1 MDLQK
6 LRGEIDAIDTQM
18 TDLFVRRMGL
28 CAEVARYKKEN
39 GMAVVHQG
47 REREILSRIS
57 ALAGDEL
64 DSYARILFSTLF
76 DLSRSYQSMLITE
89 ASPVEGKIDEALRS
103 TPQML
108 PKKAVVA
115 CQGVEGGYA
124 QQACD
129 KVFSFADIMYFRSW
143 EGVFSAVQKGLCQ
156 YGILPIENSSNGS
169 VNGVYDL
176 MRSFDF
182 HIVRGV
188 KLHVN
193 HSLLACPGAD
203 LGGIKEIFSHE
214 QAIGQCSEFLK
225 TLPGVQITVCE
236 NTAMAAKLVAESGR
250 TDAAAI
256 SSPACA
262 AMYGLRELRQG
273 VHPDCQEPGD
283 LPRRGSSEPDVQGG
297 PHPRLPDPCAGPVFG
312 FGPQHDQAGVPSHL
326 RRGLPLHVLHG
337 LRGQHLRS
345 QCAQAALRAG
355 AGAGAVCVFGGV
367 SGGVRFELGVR
378 RCGVRLRRINFKSSR
393 VSRTP
398 LFLTPH
404 A

>member
-89 ASPVEGKIDEALRS
+89 VSPVEGKIDEALRS

-273 VHPDCQEPGD
+273 VHNTDNNYTRFILIAKNPEIYPGADHLSLMFKVGHTPGSLTRVLARFSALGLNMTKLESRPISGADFHYMFYMDFEGSIYDPSVRKLLCELEQE
-283 LPRRGSSEPDVQGG
+283 LE
-297 PHPRLPDPCAGPVFG
+297 LFVF
-312 FGPQHDQAGVPSHL
+312 L
-326 RRGLPLHVLHG
+326 
-337 LRGQHLRS
+337 
-345 QCAQAALRAG
+345 G
-355 AGAGAVCVFGGV
+355 AYQ
-367 SGGVRFELGVR
+367 EE
-378 RCGVRLRRINFKSSR
+378 
-393 VSRTP
+393 
-398 LFLTPH
+398 
-404 A
+404 

>member
-18 TDLFVRRMGL
+18 TDLFVKRMGL

-39 GMAVVHQG
+39 RMSVVHQG

-64 DSYARILFSTLF
+64 DSYALILFSTLF

-89 ASPVEGKIDEALRS
+89 VSPVERKIDEALRS

-176 MRSFDF
+176 MRSFAF

-214 QAIGQCSEFLK
+214 QAIGQCSEFLR

-273 VHPDCQEPGD
+273 VHNTDNNYTRFILIAKNPEIYPGADHLSLMFKVGHTPGSLTRVLARFSALGLNMTKLESRPISGADFHYMFYMDFEGSIYDPSVRKLLCELEQE
-283 LPRRGSSEPDVQGG
+283 LE
-297 PHPRLPDPCAGPVFG
+297 LFVF
-312 FGPQHDQAGVPSHL
+312 L
-326 RRGLPLHVLHG
+326 
-337 LRGQHLRS
+337 
-345 QCAQAALRAG
+345 G
-355 AGAGAVCVFGGV
+355 AYQ
-367 SGGVRFELGVR
+367 EE
-378 RCGVRLRRINFKSSR
+378 
-393 VSRTP
+393 
-398 LFLTPH
+398 
-404 A
+404 

>member
-1 MDLQK
+1 MDLQT

-18 TDLFVRRMGL
+18 TDLFVKRMGL
-28 CAEVARYKKEN
+28 CAQVARYKKDN

-47 REREILSRIS
+47 REREILSRVS
-57 ALAGDEL
+57 VQAGDEL
-64 DSYARILFSTLF
+64 DSYARILFTTLF

-89 ASPVEGKIDEALRS
+89 ESPVTRKIDQALQN
-103 TPQML
+103 TPKML

-129 KVFSFADIMYFRSW
+129 RVFSFADIMYFRSW

-182 HIVRGV
+182 HIVRSV

-193 HSLLACPGAD
+193 HSLLAHPGTD
-203 LGGIKEIFSHE
+203 LGQIREIFSHE

-225 TLPGVQITVCE
+225 TLPGVKVTVCE

-262 AMYGLRELRQG
+262 AMYGLKELRQG
-273 VHPDCQEPGD
+273 IHNTDNNYTRFILIAKDPEIYPGADHLSLMFKVGHTPGSLTRVLARFSALGLNMTKLESRPISGADFHYMFYMDFEGSIYDPSVRKLLSELEQE
-283 LPRRGSSEPDVQGG
+283 LE
-297 PHPRLPDPCAGPVFG
+297 LFVF
-312 FGPQHDQAGVPSHL
+312 L
-326 RRGLPLHVLHG
+326 
-337 LRGQHLRS
+337 
-345 QCAQAALRAG
+345 G
-355 AGAGAVCVFGGV
+355 AYN
-367 SGGVRFELGVR
+367 EE
-378 RCGVRLRRINFKSSR
+378 
-393 VSRTP
+393 
-398 LFLTPH
+398 
-404 A
+404 

>member
-89 ASPVEGKIDEALRS
+89 ASPVERKIDEALRS

-214 QAIGQCSEFLK
+214 QAIGQCSEFLR

-273 VHPDCQEPGD
+273 VHNTDNNYTRFILIAKNPEIYPGADHLSLMFKVGHTPGSLTRVLARFSALGLNMTKLESRPISGADFHYMFYMDFEGSIYDPSVRKLLCELEQE
-283 LPRRGSSEPDVQGG
+283 LE
-297 PHPRLPDPCAGPVFG
+297 LFVF
-312 FGPQHDQAGVPSHL
+312 L
-326 RRGLPLHVLHG
+326 
-337 LRGQHLRS
+337 
-345 QCAQAALRAG
+345 G
-355 AGAGAVCVFGGV
+355 AYQ
-367 SGGVRFELGVR
+367 EE
-378 RCGVRLRRINFKSSR
+378 
-393 VSRTP
+393 
-398 LFLTPH
+398 
-404 A
+404 

>member
-39 GMAVVHQG
+39 RMSVFHQG

-89 ASPVEGKIDEALRS
+89 ASPVERKIDEALRS

-214 QAIGQCSEFLK
+214 QAIGQCSEFLR

-273 VHPDCQEPGD
+273 VHNTDNNYTRFILIAKNPEIYPGADHLSLMFKVGHTPGSLTRVLARFSALGLNMTKLESRPISGADFHYMFYMDFEGSIYDPSVRKLLCELEQE
-283 LPRRGSSEPDVQGG
+283 LE
-297 PHPRLPDPCAGPVFG
+297 LFVF
-312 FGPQHDQAGVPSHL
+312 L
-326 RRGLPLHVLHG
+326 
-337 LRGQHLRS
+337 
-345 QCAQAALRAG
+345 G
-355 AGAGAVCVFGGV
+355 AYQ
-367 SGGVRFELGVR
+367 EE
-378 RCGVRLRRINFKSSR
+378 
-393 VSRTP
+393 
-398 LFLTPH
+398 
-404 A
+404 

>member
-1 MDLQK
+1 MDMDLQK

-273 VHPDCQEPGD
+273 VHNTDNNYTRFILIAKNPEIYPGADHLSLMFKVGHTPGSLTRVLARFSALGLNMTKLESRPISGADFHYMFYMDFEGSIYDPSVRKLLCELEQE
-283 LPRRGSSEPDVQGG
+283 LE
-297 PHPRLPDPCAGPVFG
+297 LFVF
-312 FGPQHDQAGVPSHL
+312 L
-326 RRGLPLHVLHG
+326 
-337 LRGQHLRS
+337 
-345 QCAQAALRAG
+345 G
-355 AGAGAVCVFGGV
+355 AYQ
-367 SGGVRFELGVR
+367 EE
-378 RCGVRLRRINFKSSR
+378 
-393 VSRTP
+393 
-398 LFLTPH
+398 
-404 A
+404 

>member
-1 MDLQK
+1 MDMDLQK

-214 QAIGQCSEFLK
+214 QAIGQCSEFLR

-256 SSPACA
+256 SSPVCA

-273 VHPDCQEPGD
+273 VHNTDNNYTRFILIAKNPEIYPGADHLSLMFKVGHTPGSLTRVLARFSALGLNMTKLESRPISGADFHYMFYMDFEGSIYDPSVRKLLCELEQE
-283 LPRRGSSEPDVQGG
+283 LE
-297 PHPRLPDPCAGPVFG
+297 LFVF
-312 FGPQHDQAGVPSHL
+312 L
-326 RRGLPLHVLHG
+326 
-337 LRGQHLRS
+337 
-345 QCAQAALRAG
+345 G
-355 AGAGAVCVFGGV
+355 AYQ
-367 SGGVRFELGVR
+367 EE
-378 RCGVRLRRINFKSSR
+378 
-393 VSRTP
+393 
-398 LFLTPH
+398 
-404 A
+404 

>member
-1 MDLQK
+1 MNLESLRKDLD
-6 LRGEIDAIDTQM
+6 IIDTQI
-18 TDLFVRRMGL
+18 TELFVKRMGL
-28 CAEVARYKKEN
+28 CGEIAKWKKEN
-39 GMAVVHQG
+39 HIAVTNQG

-57 ALAGDEL
+57 AQAGDEM

-76 DLSRSYQSMLITE
+76 DLSRSYQSMIITE
-89 ASPVEGKIDEALRS
+89 ESAVAKEIETALEN
-103 TPQML
+103 TPKML

-129 KVFSFADIMYFRSW
+129 KVFSFADIMYFRNW

-182 HIVRGV
+182 HIVRSV

-193 HSLLACPGAD
+193 HSLLAKPGAT
-203 LGGIKEIFSHE
+203 LGGITEIFSHE

-225 TLPGVQITVCE
+225 TVPTAAITVCE

-250 TDAAAI
+250 MDVAAI

-262 AMYGLRELRQG
+262 AIYGLEELKSG
-273 VHPDCQEPGD
+273 VHNTDNNYTRFILISKEPEIYPGADHLSLMFRVGHTPGSLSRILARFSALGLNMTKLESRPISGADFHYLFYMDFEGSIYDPNVKKLLSELEQELEMFVFLGAY
-283 LPRRGSSEPDVQGG
+283 SEQ
-297 PHPRLPDPCAGPVFG
+297 
-312 FGPQHDQAGVPSHL
+312 
-326 RRGLPLHVLHG
+326 
-337 LRGQHLRS
+337 
-345 QCAQAALRAG
+345 
-355 AGAGAVCVFGGV
+355 
-367 SGGVRFELGVR
+367 
-378 RCGVRLRRINFKSSR
+378 
-393 VSRTP
+393 
-398 LFLTPH
+398 
-404 A
+404 

>member
-1 MDLQK
+1 MNLESLRKDLD
-6 LRGEIDAIDTQM
+6 IIDTQI
-18 TDLFVRRMGL
+18 TELFVKRMGL
-28 CAEVARYKKEN
+28 CGEIAKWKKEN
-39 GMAVVHQG
+39 HIAVTNQG

-57 ALAGDEL
+57 AQAGDEM

-76 DLSRSYQSMLITE
+76 DLSRSYQSMIITE
-89 ASPVEGKIDEALRS
+89 ESAVAKEIETALDN
-103 TPQML
+103 TPKML
-108 PKKAVVA
+108 PQKAVVA

-129 KVFSFADIMYFRSW
+129 KVFSFADIMYFRNW

-193 HSLLACPGAD
+193 HSLLAKPGAT
-203 LGGIKEIFSHE
+203 LGGITEIFSHE

-225 TLPGVQITVCE
+225 TVPTAAITVCE

-250 TDAAAI
+250 MDVAAI

-262 AMYGLRELRQG
+262 AIYGLEELKSG
-273 VHPDCQEPGD
+273 VHNTDNNYTRFILISKEPEIYPGADHLSLMFRVGHTPGSLSRILARFSALGLNMTKLESRPISGADFHYLFYMDFEGSIYDPNVKKLLSELEQELEMFVFLGAY
-283 LPRRGSSEPDVQGG
+283 SEQ
-297 PHPRLPDPCAGPVFG
+297 
-312 FGPQHDQAGVPSHL
+312 
-326 RRGLPLHVLHG
+326 
-337 LRGQHLRS
+337 
-345 QCAQAALRAG
+345 
-355 AGAGAVCVFGGV
+355 
-367 SGGVRFELGVR
+367 
-378 RCGVRLRRINFKSSR
+378 
-393 VSRTP
+393 
-398 LFLTPH
+398 
-404 A
+404 

>member
-1 MDLQK
+1 MDMDLQK

-89 ASPVEGKIDEALRS
+89 VSPVERKIDEALRS

-214 QAIGQCSEFLK
+214 QAIGQCSEFLR

-273 VHPDCQEPGD
+273 VHNTDNNYTRFILIAKNPEIYPGADHLSLMFKVGHTPGSLTRVLARFSALGLNMTKLESRPISGADFHYMFYMDFEGSIYDPSVRKLLCELEQE
-283 LPRRGSSEPDVQGG
+283 LE
-297 PHPRLPDPCAGPVFG
+297 LFVF
-312 FGPQHDQAGVPSHL
+312 L
-326 RRGLPLHVLHG
+326 
-337 LRGQHLRS
+337 
-345 QCAQAALRAG
+345 G
-355 AGAGAVCVFGGV
+355 AYQ
-367 SGGVRFELGVR
+367 EE
-378 RCGVRLRRINFKSSR
+378 
-393 VSRTP
+393 
-398 LFLTPH
+398 
-404 A
+404 